1 MVSKMKTRRS
11 QHGFSLVELVVVV
24 VIAGIAMAIAVPSIE
39 SFLANQ
45 RMKTASFNLVV
56 AMMNARSEA
65 QQRGMPV
72 FVKSLPS
79 TGLQGGWCIQIDNTQ
94 DCSLSV
100 PPTSALRLQEA
111 VTGVTYTPKT
121 GAGVTGVTVSGG
133 MATFTFNRSGR
144 MSSAVRVDI
153 VDDRLTNLKR
163 CVYVETSGNARS
175 EAGQC
180 P

>member
-1 MVSKMKTRRS
+1 MRS
-11 QHGFSLVELVVVV
+11 QRGFSLVELVVVMA
-24 VIAGIAMAIAVPSIE
+24 IAGIVMVIAVPSIE

-56 AMMNARSEA
+56 AMMNARAEA
-65 QQRGMPV
+65 QQRGVPV
-72 FVKSLPS
+72 YVKSMPA
-79 TGLQGGWCIQIDNTQ
+79 TGLQGGWCILIDNTQ
-94 DCSLSV
+94 DCSLSA

-111 VTGVTYTPKT
+111 LAGVTYTPKS
-121 GAGVTGVTVSGG
+121 GSTGVTVSAG

-144 MSSAVRVDI
+144 LSSAVRVDI
-153 VDDRLTNLKR
+153 VDDRFTGMKR

-175 EAGQC
+175 ATGQC

>member
-1 MVSKMKTRRS
+1 MKSRRS
-11 QHGFSLVELVVVV
+11 QRGFSLVELMVVM
-24 VIAGIAMAIAVPSIE
+24 VIAGIVMAIAVPSIE
-39 SFLANQ
+39 NFLANQ

-56 AMMNARSEA
+56 ALMNARAEA
-65 QQRGMPV
+65 QQRGVPVYIKSMPA
-72 FVKSLPS
+72 

-111 VTGVTYTPKT
+111 LTGVTYTPKT
-121 GAGVTGVTVSGG
+121 GGGVTGVTVSGG

-144 MSSAVRVDI
+144 MSSMVRVDI
-153 VDDRLTNLKR
+153 VDDRFTNLKR

-175 EAGQC
+175 AMGQC